1 MTDQMVKEAAS
12 RLLERASK
20 PNSPHLAPRAAAR
33 ALLLSE
39 DTYATVLL
47 LLVLDTYGYDALR
60 WHPDTLRME
69 LEHDFGVELPKESLD
84 KVMAGIVILTTNYF
98 YKDVVRFIELC
109 NVLSGDDFQPDEF
122 DPADASEVLWGIV
135 EATLIYAPN
144 EDPQDTQY
152 SPEITAYIKEVLRRD
167 GIALPPDVL
176 RLGGNTGA
184 AEQVAADF
192 ADDPEMFAAM
202 WEVQQAK
209 RQELVELLQGN
220 LREMAVQLQLL
231 PLENGSTEE
240 MLQQMQRVVG
250 KLPAAEIR

>member
-12 RLLERASK
+12 KLLSRAAN
-20 PNSPHLAPRAAAR
+20 PGSPQLAPRAASR

-39 DTYATVLL
+39 DSYATVLL
-47 LLVLDTYGYDALR
+47 LLVLDTYGRDALQ
-60 WHPDTLRME
+60 WHPDTLRMA
-69 LEHDFGVELPKESLD
+69 LESDFGLELPKESLD
-84 KVMAGIVILTTNYF
+84 KIMAGITILTTNYF
-98 YKDVVRFIELC
+98 YKDVRRFIELC
-109 NVLSGDDFQPDEF
+109 NVLSGDDFQPDEVE
-122 DPADASEVLWGIV
+122 PADASEVLWGIV
-135 EATLIYAPN
+135 EATLIYPPN

-152 SPEITAYIKEVLRRD
+152 SPEITAYIGEVLKRD

-192 ADDPEMFAAM
+192 ADDPDMFAAM

-209 RQELVELLQGN
+209 RGELVELLQGN
-220 LREMAVQLQLL
+220 LREMAVQLRLL

-240 MLQQMQRVVG
+240 LLQQMQQVIG
-250 KLPAAEIR
+250 KLPTA